1 MPAVAVPAVAMA
13 MAVVVMMVV
22 EMLGPNRTRLAAIVV
37 LGPGS
42 VAVTVARRIGIV
54 RAGCFGA
61 GRKSS
66 QQDY

>member
-1 MPAVAVPAVAMA
+1 VLDPTSVVMPAVAVVA
-13 MAVVVMMVV
+13 MMVV
-22 EMLGPNRTRLAAIVV
+22 EMLDPNQPRLAAVVV